1 MNTEFQLNNTSKK
14 GDSENKVTSAQL
26 KGKKTVWNPKT
37 GYVKT
42 TTQSIDRGVLEE
54 DIVKSRSASDIII
67 PKKFVKSP
75 TISLSGGRSFEKTG
89 DNLDDKTKQPITQ
102 KANSL
107 MSTGSVHNSPLS
119 SDLTD
124 NMFEFGLPLSEENEF
139 ITRFASDIGQR
150 QDLPGHNEF
159 LPDTSHSFNAPLT
172 TFKDF
177 SWIFEDFNFKEQ
189 KKGPEND
196 HNEFNNNP
204 EYHEKIKK
212 KHSTISQTKHTVQS
226 EKNSVYVYDNILT
239 SRHFQSK
246 FCFSERTRKRVIIY
260 ILESLYIEK
269 ISSQEHSNVNVL
281 EPPMLRSNSDER
293 TMSESDEFFQLE
305 TMNRLLLSFFT
316 NVITVYPI
324 IHLPSFDLD
333 NTNSLLI
340 VCMLVL
346 GASYDTKE
354 NHKIAVR
361 IHDLLRGR
369 LFSSNF
375 FGPIPELWVL
385 DAILLIEIFG
395 KFKAGVAQYEMSH
408 LFHGL
413 LINLIRR
420 SGCENISIS
429 KSDFLHFENI
439 QDSWE
444 YWIKLESKK
453 RLAFSTFIWDVQN
466 SLLFGQTLCMSAFEL
481 RLQLPSSS
489 DLWNAATADEWYEIF
504 QKEEES
510 NLLLSTLKKFLNV
523 TDIPVNIDS
532 YSRVIILHGLMG
544 ISCDMHRRDQMSLTS
559 QNDPYVWKSK
569 LVKAYDC
576 WKENFDTFTSSIS
589 LEDFDSD
596 VRYFVYFQY
605 CVMNNCL
612 YHSGQILLW
621 CNAID
626 VQIYAGAKHILGRQ
640 ITKPNIAVA
649 KEEMYHWYSNLG
661 YTEKCLMHASQLIRE
676 GLMNST
682 FEAVLEG
689 TFHFP
694 WCLYLATLVCWSFY
708 NIQGD
713 LQNSLLS
720 TKKSNQDKKRKT
732 WIDNESYSSMKD
744 LILSITSMA
753 PSQYRSMTSVDVSG
767 LLYEVRS
774 QLKTVRWGLTYEAQL
789 VLKSLSQR

>member
-1 MNTEFQLNNTSKK
+1 MNTEFQLTNTSKK
-14 GDSENKVTSAQL
+14 GDSENKITSAQL

-54 DIVKSRSASDIII
+54 DIVKSRSVSDIII
-67 PKKFVKSP
+67 PKKCAKSP
-75 TISLSGGRSFEKTG
+75 TTSLSGGRSFEKAA
-89 DNLDDKTKQPITQ
+89 DNMDDKIKLPSTQ

-107 MSTGSVHNSPLS
+107 ISTGSVHNSPLS

-124 NMFEFGLPLSEENEF
+124 NMFEFGLPLTEEHEF
-139 ITRFASDIGQR
+139 ITRFASDMGQR

-177 SWIFEDFNFKEQ
+177 SWIFEDFNFKE
-189 KKGPEND
+189 KTNGPKYD
-196 HNEFNNNP
+196 HNKIDNNP
-204 EYHEKIKK
+204 GYQEKVKNKNSNIFETR
-212 KHSTISQTKHTVQS
+212 HITQS
-226 EKNSVYVYDNILT
+226 ESNSVYVYDNILT
-239 SRHFQSK
+239 LRQFQSK
-246 FCFSERTRKRVIIY
+246 FCFDEKTRKRVIFY
-260 ILESLYIEK
+260 ILESLYIK
-269 ISSQEHSNVNVL
+269 KNFSQESSNVL
-281 EPPMLRSNSDER
+281 ESPMLRSNSEEN
-293 TMSESDEFFQLE
+293 TMTESDEFFQLE

-316 NVITVYPI
+316 NVSTVYPI
-324 IHLPSFDLD
+324 IHVPSFDLD

-354 NHKIAVR
+354 NHKIAVG

-395 KFKAGVAQYEMSH
+395 KFKAGVVQYEMSH

-420 SGCENISIS
+420 SGCENISIPKADLLDS
-429 KSDFLHFENI
+429 NNI

-444 YWIKLESKK
+444 YWIILESKK
-453 RLAFSTFIWDVQN
+453 RLAFATFIWDVQN

-489 DLWNAATADEWYEIF
+489 CLWNATTAEEWYELF
-504 QKEEES
+504 QREEES
-510 NLLLSTLKKFLNV
+510 KLLLPTLKKFLNV

-576 WKENFDTFTSSIS
+576 WKEHFDTYTSSIS

-612 YHSGQILLW
+612 YHSAQILLW

-626 VQIYAGAKHILGRQ
+626 LQIYSGAKHILGRQ
-640 ITKPNIAVA
+640 ITEPNIAVA
-649 KEEMYHWYSNLG
+649 KEEMYQWYSNLG

-682 FEAVLEG
+682 FEAVIEG
-689 TFHFP
+689 TFHYP

-708 NIQGD
+708 NIQGN

-720 TKKSNQDKKRKT
+720 ARKSNQDKKRKT
-732 WIDNESYSSMKD
+732 WIDNASYSSMKD

-753 PSQYRSMTSVDVSG
+753 PSQYRSMTSADVSG

-774 QLKTVRWGLTYEAQL
+774 QLKTVRWGLTYEAQI
-789 VLKSLSQR
+789 VLKSLSGR